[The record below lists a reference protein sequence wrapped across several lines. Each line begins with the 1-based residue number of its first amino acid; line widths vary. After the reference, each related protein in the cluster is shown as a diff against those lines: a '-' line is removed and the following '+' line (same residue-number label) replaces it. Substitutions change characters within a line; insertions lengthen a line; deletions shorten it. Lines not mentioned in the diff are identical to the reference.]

1 MSPSVRVS
9 LVVFLAT
16 FGLILVGPGEGRAQ
30 RIAATVDSTASV
42 IDYTGSATAHNWTG
56 TSRDV
61 SGTMMLDLDAPDS
74 SRVAIRAVVAS
85 FESGRDRRDRKMR
98 EVTEAADYPI
108 VEFRATDVRPA
119 QWGRSSE
126 GHAGRWEVTGDLTFH
141 GQTHPV
147 EAVVDVRTTNDSVRA
162 RARFPVS
169 LTRFDVERP
178 ELLWVPIG
186 DTIRIDARIV
196 GAIESASTRSSAT
209 ESEGAAGPARDGEH
223 GGVGRRPDGPLL
235 ASADVRKRIVASPT
249 GNGRISDSSADAADD
264 SSGTETAAD
273 TTRLYERPMPFS
285 GWKVINLPTGRT
297 LDAGNWLFLI
307 GHRFNRP
314 VNVGYSG
321 FYGLDSG
328 ATMYLSLGYAFTDR
342 LLATLA
348 RSDREDNVELETRYG
363 IVDEAHPD
371 WPVGVAVQGT
381 VNWITQERGGE
392 SRWRA
397 EALKWTGQVSLTR
410 TVGERIGLAL
420 VPGLTVNPEESLDGE
435 AALVTLGL
443 GARWHVQEKVAVVGE
458 WTPILARS
466 GRTVTDATRY
476 DTWGAGIEFTTEGH
490 VFQIV
495 VSNTSGLTADQYLG
509 GGDLSGN
516 VFDGEFRLGFNIFRI
531 LDFSKF

>member
-1 MSPSVRVS
+1 MPPSVRAPVVVLLTALG
-9 LVVFLAT
+9 LV
-16 FGLILVGPGEGRAQ
+16 LVGPGEGRAQ
-30 RIAATVDSTASV
+30 RIAVTVDSTASV
-42 IDYTGSATAHNWTG
+42 IDYTGSATAHDWTG
-56 TSRDV
+56 TSRSV
-61 SGTMMLDLDAPDS
+61 TGTMVLDLDTPDS
-74 SRVAIRAVVAS
+74 SRVAIRAPVAS

-98 EVTEAADYPI
+98 EVTEAATYPV
-108 VEFRATDVRPA
+108 VEFRATDVRPV
-119 QWGRSSE
+119 QWGRSNE

-147 EAVVDVRTTNDSVRA
+147 EAVVDVRTTDDSVRA
-162 RARFPVS
+162 RAQFPVS

-186 DTIRIDARIV
+186 DTIRIDARLV
-196 GAIESASTRSSAT
+196 GAVESAPTRSSDA
-209 ESEGAAGPARDGEH
+209 GAGRQAGPEREDRLGDGR
-223 GGVGRRPDGPLL
+223 GSGGPLL
-235 ASADVRKRIVASPT
+235 ASAGGRGRTAASLV
-249 GNGRISDSSADAADD
+249 GDGRVPAPRAEAAGD
-264 SSGTETAAD
+264 SSGTEAASD
-273 TTRLYERPMPFS
+273 TTRLYEHPMPFS

-392 SRWRA
+392 SRWRS
-397 EALKWTGQVSLTR
+397 EALKWTGQVSLTH
-410 TVGERIGLAL
+410 TVAERLGLAL
-420 VPGLTVNPEESLDGE
+420 VPGLTVNPEETRTGE
-435 AALVTLGL
+435 ATLVTLGL
-443 GARWHVQEKVAVVGE
+443 GARWRVQEKVAIVGE

-466 GRTVTDATRY
+466 DRTVTDATRY

-495 VSNTSGLTADQYLG
+495 VSNNPGLTADQYLG